1 MRALAI
7 IALSGCGPN
16 LHALAE
22 HRHYREAICAAR
34 DGSSGDRDEIG
45 AALDADAGLVV
56 HVQAVS
62 PTQLAGV
69 LGNDAAPISE
79 RARFV
84 RVEVQ
89 TSSLPI
95 DGLTLGAELD
105 DGATPIASRVNWES
119 LARITGETLPPKRR
133 DTTYLTNGNVL
144 RGLSAFLTMGL
155 APLGAALIGHPY
167 TFDSQVVEIDAPD
180 GEYAKRA
187 PRTHALFHAMED
199 RNCSHT
205 GPLSHDATGARCT
218 WFFAMDRDVRA
229 AAELKV
235 IVRYSATRADDHA
248 PPCIVERVRRISLG
262 HAADLDTTVE
272 QMFGSRMRTLDEI
285 HAIVD

>member
-7 IALSGCGPN
+7 IALCGCGPN

-62 PTQLAGV
+62 PTQLAAL
-69 LGNDAAPISE
+69 LGNDAAPIAE

-89 TSSLPI
+89 TSSLPV
-95 DGLTLGAELD
+95 DGLTLGTELD

-119 LARITGETLPPKRR
+119 LARITGETLPPKTR
-133 DTTYLTNGNVL
+133 DTTYLTNGNVV
-144 RGLSAFLTMGL
+144 RGLGAFLTLGL
-155 APLGAALIGHPY
+155 APLATAVMGSSYFKPG
-167 TFDSQVVEIDAPD
+167 VVEVDAPD
-180 GEYAKRA
+180 AEYKERA
-187 PRTHALFHAMED
+187 PRAHTLYHAMED
-199 RNCSHT
+199 RDCTHT
-205 GPLSHDATGARCT
+205 GPLSRDATGARCT

-235 IVRYSATRADDHA
+235 IVRYSATRADDHD

-272 QMFGSRMRTLDEI
+272 QMFGSQMRTLDEI
-285 HAIVD
+285 HAIVE

>member
-7 IALSGCGPN
+7 IALCGCGPN

-45 AALDADAGLVV
+45 AALDADAGVVV

-62 PTQLAGV
+62 PAQLAGV
-69 LGNDAAPISE
+69 LGNDAAPIAE

-89 TSSLPI
+89 THALPI
-95 DGLTLGAELD
+95 DGLALGAELD
-105 DGATPIASRVNWES
+105 DGATPIASRVSWES
-119 LARITGETLPPKRR
+119 LARITGESLPPKRQ
-133 DTTYLTNGNVL
+133 DATYLTNGNML
-144 RGLSAFLTMGL
+144 RGLGAFLTMGL
-155 APLGAALIGHPY
+155 APLATAAMGRSYFKPG
-167 TFDSQVVEIDAPD
+167 VVEVDAPD

-187 PRTHALFHAMED
+187 PRAHALYHAMED
-199 RNCSHT
+199 RDCSHT

-229 AAELKV
+229 AAELRLT
-235 IVRYSATRADDHA
+235 VRYRAARADDRD

-262 HAADLDTTVE
+262 HAADLDTTAE

-285 HAIVD
+285 HAIVE